1 MLVLGTSS
9 VVGSTAAPPP
19 SGLRLELTH
28 VDSKG
33 NFTKSEL
40 FRRAAHRSRFRAAT
54 LSGARHGTGYNSA
67 TSPTWDTRSKVHWS
81 DNEYVFEL
89 AIGTPPVPFVA
100 LADTGSDLIW
110 TQSRP
115 CTRCADQST
124 PIYNPF
130 TSRSFSLEPCAST
143 MCQGTPR
150 FPKRWA
156 CSSNGTRPQLCRY
169 LYIYGDGAYSRGV
182 MGRDTLTFPGS
193 RPGTFV
199 SVGGVAFGC
208 GNENTG
214 AMFNG
219 TGTVGLGRGP
229 LSLVA
234 QLGFGK
240 FSYCLTNYF
249 HTKLTSPLLFG
260 SLADLTAG
268 GRGSAAVQTT
278 PLVQNPE
285 HATFYYVSL
294 EGISIGDTRLSIPD
308 HVFDI
313 KSDGSGGVIFDS
325 GSSLTDLHETAFTAV
340 ASYVDEMFELPPSN
354 YSTLTGPCYTLQ
366 PGVEL
371 PEMPDM
377 VLHFADG
384 ADMRLHRDNYMMH
397 LKDQSEMCL
406 TINGNRGMSIIG
418 NFQQQNMHV
427 LYDITEGYLSFVPAD
442 CTKL

>member
-1 MLVLGTSS
+1 MHDMDSSIGPLHALCLLMMLVLGTSS

-169 LYIYGDGAYSRGV
+169 LYIYGDGAYSRG
-182 MGRDTLTFPGS
+182 
-193 RPGTFV
+193 
-199 SVGGVAFGC
+199 
-208 GNENTG
+208 
-214 AMFNG
+214 
-219 TGTVGLGRGP
+219 
-229 LSLVA
+229 
-234 QLGFGK
+234 
-240 FSYCLTNYF
+240 
-249 HTKLTSPLLFG
+249 
-260 SLADLTAG
+260 
-268 GRGSAAVQTT
+268 
-278 PLVQNPE
+278 
-285 HATFYYVSL
+285 
-294 EGISIGDTRLSIPD
+294 GISIGDTRLSIPD